1 MALQDLT
8 PQLRTRL
15 SRMERA
21 VGWFVLLAA
30 ALLAFGFGYYLYQTA
45 ARKGWFIQKINYQT
59 SLANATGLKQGDPV
73 MLMGFNVGEITRIE
87 ANGPWDYY
95 GVTIYFRVKAP
106 YFGYIWSD
114 SKVKVAGADF
124 LGNRMLEV
132 TKGRQGL
139 PTVAENTNKV
149 AVGVL
154 KEKYL
159 HQQLKGL
166 QDQQTSLEAA
176 LAQLNRTAATNQAD
190 FYGGLA
196 EAKPYWLEPAE
207 SPAVTERLEAVI
219 NQVETALPNVL
230 RLTNQLAQ
238 VLENSA
244 HATSNLNLV
253 AVSARPAAEN
263 LASLSAQLRGPG
275 ALGEWALPPG
285 GAAQLGAALTN
296 ANVLLANTDTNLAQL
311 AAQLSQS
318 LDSLANITSNLN
330 AQVQGNSNL
339 VQEVSDVIVHSD
351 EFVQGLKHHWLLRS
365 AFKTPKTN
373 EPPASPQ
380 GVLHAPNDPFQK

>member
-1 MALQDLT
+1 M
-8 PQLRTRL
+8 
-15 SRMERA
+15 
-21 VGWFVLLAA
+21 
-30 ALLAFGFGYYLYQTA
+30 
-45 ARKGWFIQKINYQT
+45 
-59 SLANATGLKQGDPV
+59 
-73 MLMGFNVGEITRIE
+73 
-87 ANGPWDYY
+87 
-95 GVTIYFRVKAP
+95 
-106 YFGYIWSD
+106 
-114 SKVKVAGADF
+114 
-124 LGNRMLEV
+124 
-132 TKGRQGL
+132 
-139 PTVAENTNKV
+139 
-149 AVGVL
+149 
-154 KEKYL
+154 
-159 HQQLKGL
+159 
-166 QDQQTSLEAA
+166 
-176 LAQLNRTAATNQAD
+176 
-190 FYGGLA
+190 
-196 EAKPYWLEPAE
+196 
-207 SPAVTERLEAVI
+207 I

-311 AAQLSQS
+311 AAELSRS

-339 VQEVSDVIVHSD
+339 VQEVSDVILHSD

-365 AFKTPKTN
+365 AFKVKTTN
-373 EPPASPQ
+373 APATQLKSPR
-380 GVLHAPNDPFQK
+380 AATN